1 MSELLDQLI
10 NIIKD
15 QATVNTRKELWDSL
29 FLIVDFSYSHPIYQK
44 RNN

>member
-1 MSELLDQLI
+1 MSELLNELI

-29 FLIVDFSYSHPIYQK
+29 FLIVDFSRMKERFP
-44 RNN
+44 NM